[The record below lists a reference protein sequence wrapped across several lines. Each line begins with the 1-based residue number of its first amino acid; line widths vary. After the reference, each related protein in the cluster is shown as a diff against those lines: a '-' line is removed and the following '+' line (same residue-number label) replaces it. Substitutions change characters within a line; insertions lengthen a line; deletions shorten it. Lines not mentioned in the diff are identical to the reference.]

1 MTIRNIAVFHCTARV
16 GSAWCCAE
24 GISVT
29 LAAMGYRVMDCGHP
43 QRGAPPVEALRE
55 ADLIILGA
63 VEWYG
68 DLLLRHYGT
77 DWAALPMPKAAWYA
91 ESAERD
97 DRDFPFGR
105 YQGLADRHYFPA
117 VQDAARFGGTW
128 LPFGADTVLFAPRP
142 VPKRHAAAF
151 LGSLYPK
158 RVEFLARLGIPLD
171 RMAPVSDPD
180 PVRSFALLAEAY
192 GSTEVF
198 VNLPAWSRLLVT
210 KVTEVMACGT
220 MLVTPAMDHP
230 SALGNMAQF
239 EDGRHLVYYPPDQPA
254 RLAEILAHYR
264 HAEAE
269 RLAIAAAGRAE
280 VVRAHSLRARLERLV
295 RDAEALRAAA

>member
-1 MTIRNIAVFHCTARV
+1 MTIRSIAVFHCTARV

-43 QRGAPPVEALRE
+43 RHGAPPVEVLRQ

-68 DLLLRHYGT
+68 DLLMARYGAE
-77 DWAALPMPKAAWYA
+77 WAALPMPKAAWYA
-91 ESAERD
+91 ESAQRD
-97 DRDFPFGR
+97 DRDFPFER

-117 VQDAARFGGTW
+117 AQDAAAFGGTW

-142 VPKRHAAAF
+142 VALRHEAAF

-158 RVEFLARLGIPLD
+158 RVEFLERLGIPLD

-180 PVRSFALLAEAY
+180 PIRSFALLAEAY
-192 GSTEVF
+192 AATRIF

-220 MLVTPAMDHP
+220 MLVTPALDHP

-239 EDGRHLVYYPPDQPA
+239 EDGRHLVYYPPDRPD

-264 HAEAE
+264 QAPGE
-269 RLAIAAAGRAE
+269 RATIGAAGRE
-280 VVRAHSLRARLERLV
+280 EILRAHSLRARLQRMIA
-295 RDAEALRAAA
+295 DAEAGRG

>member
-1 MTIRNIAVFHCTARV
+1 MSIRSIAVFHCTARV

-43 QRGAPPVEALRE
+43 QFGAPPLEALRQ

-68 DLLLRHYGT
+68 DLLLRRYGA
-77 DWAALPMPKAAWYA
+77 DWAALPMPKLAWYA
-91 ESAERD
+91 ESAHRD

-105 YQGLADRHYFPA
+105 YRGLADLHYFPA
-117 VQDAARFGGTW
+117 AQDAEEFGGTW

-142 VPKRHAAAF
+142 VAKRHDAAF

-158 RVEFLARLGIPLD
+158 RVEYLRRIGFPLA
-171 RMAPVSDPD
+171 RMAPVSAPD
-180 PVRSFALLAEAY
+180 PIRSFARLAEAY
-192 GSTEVF
+192 GSTRIF
-198 VNLPAWSRLLVT
+198 VNLPAYSRLLVT

-230 SALGNMAQF
+230 SGLANMAQF
-239 EDGRHLVYYPPDQPA
+239 EDGRHLVYYPPDRPA
-254 RLAEILAHYR
+254 ALAEILAHYLNTP
-264 HAEAE
+264 AE
-269 RLAIAAAGRAE
+269 REAIAAAGRAE
-280 VVRAHSLRARLERLV
+280 VVRAHSLRARLERMLSE
-295 RDAEALRAAA
+295 AEALRR

>member
-1 MTIRNIAVFHCTARV
+1 MSIRSIAVFHRTARV

-43 QRGAPPVEALRE
+43 RHGAPPLEALRQ

-63 VEWYG
+63 VERYG
-68 DLLLRHYGT
+68 DLLLQHYGA
-77 DWAALPMPKAAWYA
+77 DWTALPMPKAAWYA

-97 DRDFPFGR
+97 DRNFPFGR

-117 VQDAARFGGTW
+117 AQDAARFGGTW

-142 VPKRHAAAF
+142 VVKRHEAAF

-158 RVEFLARLGIPLD
+158 RVAFLQRLGIPLD

-180 PVRSFALLAEAY
+180 PIRSFALLAEAY
-192 GSTEVF
+192 ASTRIF
-198 VNLPAWSRLLVT
+198 VNLPARSRLLVT

-230 SALGNMAQF
+230 SALANMAQF
-239 EDGRHLVYYPPDQPA
+239 EDGRHLVYYPPDRPE

-264 HAEAE
+264 EAGAE
-269 RLAIAAAGRAE
+269 RQAIAAAGRAA
-280 VVRAHSLRARLERLV
+280 VVRAHSLRARLERMILE
-295 RDAEALRAAA
+295 AEALRG